1 MDGQYLNDDFH
12 KLKANV
18 SHFSK
23 EEWSRTEM
31 TNVYRGI
38 GAWHI
43 QKKTCILATK
53 FSLSEKCA

>member
-31 TNVYRGI
+31 MNVYQGI

-43 QKKTCILATK
+43 QKKTCWVPGWH
-53 FSLSEKCA
+53 SS